1 MEVLMRI
8 NDMKL
13 RNLFGKDLKMPEKM
27 VRQSITLT

>member
-27 VRQSITLT
+27 AMILEKSH